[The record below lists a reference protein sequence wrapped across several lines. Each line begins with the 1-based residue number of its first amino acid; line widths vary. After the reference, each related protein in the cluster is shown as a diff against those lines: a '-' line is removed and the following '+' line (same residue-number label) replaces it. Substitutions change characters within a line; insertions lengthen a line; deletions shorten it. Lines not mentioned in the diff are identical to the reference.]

1 MLLTAEQVLARLKQ
15 NGTYDS
21 MRKQQLDAF
30 VASEHG
36 KAFEATANSL
46 LRRLAEDAD
55 SARVGDR
62 AGYLERRLVEQLKLN
77 GRMER
82 MERDTRNYWFA
93 ADRHDAVAK
102 SISAAIG
109 QLRDGSTAR
118 VDGSTVSRPLEVD
131 PPRLPPAGSR
141 GRSHNYYRRGD
152 AVAVFVPVGDSLRA
166 APEYICLALGIDA
179 CDSARNMYSVRDAD
193 AAGSGQSKWAVYWDQ
208 ILAIKRP
215 YEQVYRA
222 GDQVYA
228 LYRDDYGADTAVS
241 TEYFPGKVEDV
252 GKLSLAIRYD
262 AGGLAHVFYD
272 EVFAAGRVGFMRQM
286 SDERKRSGAADAM
299 VEVHGRLIPSFTGFW
314 ADTAQPLLGKYGRKV
329 RYRQMPPILV
339 EHGKRDVNLIWSQQQ
354 QQQPAI
360 QYGRDRATSP
370 AQHSS
375 DMDIDS
381 SADSPSPPRAAAA
394 AVISNPEPVAKQPEP
409 PAAIAAKIEPWPPRP
424 NPKPAGS
431 KQPAPALSSEEEGE
445 IDAGVGDE
453 EGEVHERP
461 AAAAQP
467 ARTPDPRS
475 TRPAY
480 RSPSRSSSR
489 YRDREELH
497 WRPRS
502 PRRERRYSRSRS
514 RSRSRW
520 SNRSR
525 DRSRTPRAD
534 RGRDFGH
541 RRYSGRQHDEYRP
554 RYRSRSRSLSRERL
568 PMRGPSPPPA
578 FGRPPPPPPPAPAA
592 AHVGRFRP
600 SVSSPSRFNVYD
612 NPVDTGAWSSGNA
625 QHLVGAAGSKW
636 SSEMASMVQAA
647 VTYLQNVHQILP
659 ENVRITDAYTDTQ
672 SGLTHVYA
680 RQVVD
685 GMDVANGLA
694 NININANGHV
704 ISSSQ
709 SFAPLRLFQSSQMTA
724 GSQAAHANDL
734 ASLRSALKVLGAAV
748 GSDISEQVVNG
759 LTVAPSDQLLMGVS
773 GFAIVGF
780 PESVAVAGKGS
791 ATQELIHTSDGRIAR
806 VWHICLQQASH
817 WWSAHVDPELG
828 RVEALNDWAFAL
840 TEEYRVLPYSV
851 LSPDDGERQLIKNP
865 ARDDASPRGWVAL
878 NTTAGNNVWAQTNP
892 SGGDSWLA
900 NFRPTA
906 QEPAVFDFPFD
917 AAKQPADYAD
927 YSVTQLFYTVN
938 TMHDLSFAYGF
949 TEAAGNFQ
957 DINFS
962 GQGLGGDYVVANAQD
977 GSSTNNAIF
986 TSPPDGQHGRMQMYV
1001 WTATEPHRDGALEMD
1016 IVAHEFTHGISNR
1029 LTGGPSNADCLSSGE
1044 AAGMGEG
1051 WSDIVPVI
1059 MRIRPGDTRTRDITM
1074 GAYVNGKNIRL
1085 FPYSTNTTTNPHM
1098 YQDLNKPEYK
1108 EEHIIGEV
1116 WASILYEVLWNLLD
1130 AHGIADD
1137 LFAHDLRAGN
1147 SLMLQILLDGMK
1159 LQPCAPSFIDA
1170 RNAIIQAEKNLGGAD
1185 RCRLWQGFAKRGLG
1199 IQAQQTNQT
1208 HVEDFGV
1215 PADCYTG

>member
-360 QYGRDRATSP
+360 
-370 AQHSS
+370 H
-375 DMDIDS
+375 
-381 SADSPSPPRAAAA
+381 
-394 AVISNPEPVAKQPEP
+394 
-409 PAAIAAKIEPWPPRP
+409 
-424 NPKPAGS
+424 

-554 RYRSRSRSLSRERL
+554 RYRSRS
-568 PMRGPSPPPA
+568 
-578 FGRPPPPPPPAPAA
+578 
-592 AHVGRFRP
+592 
-600 SVSSPSRFNVYD
+600 
-612 NPVDTGAWSSGNA
+612 
-625 QHLVGAAGSKW
+625 
-636 SSEMASMVQAA
+636 
-647 VTYLQNVHQILP
+647 
-659 ENVRITDAYTDTQ
+659 
-672 SGLTHVYA
+672 
-680 RQVVD
+680 
-685 GMDVANGLA
+685 
-694 NININANGHV
+694 
-704 ISSSQ
+704 SQ
-709 SFAPLRLFQSSQMTA
+709 
-724 GSQAAHANDL
+724 
-734 ASLRSALKVLGAAV
+734 
-748 GSDISEQVVNG
+748 
-759 LTVAPSDQLLMGVS
+759 
-773 GFAIVGF
+773 
-780 PESVAVAGKGS
+780 
-791 ATQELIHTSDGRIAR
+791 
-806 VWHICLQQASH
+806 
-817 WWSAHVDPELG
+817 
-828 RVEALNDWAFAL
+828 
-840 TEEYRVLPYSV
+840 
-851 LSPDDGERQLIKNP
+851 
-865 ARDDASPRGWVAL
+865 
-878 NTTAGNNVWAQTNP
+878 
-892 SGGDSWLA
+892 
-900 NFRPTA
+900 
-906 QEPAVFDFPFD
+906 
-917 AAKQPADYAD
+917 
-927 YSVTQLFYTVN
+927 
-938 TMHDLSFAYGF
+938 
-949 TEAAGNFQ
+949 
-957 DINFS
+957 
-962 GQGLGGDYVVANAQD
+962 
-977 GSSTNNAIF
+977 
-986 TSPPDGQHGRMQMYV
+986 
-1001 WTATEPHRDGALEMD
+1001 
-1016 IVAHEFTHGISNR
+1016 
-1029 LTGGPSNADCLSSGE
+1029 
-1044 AAGMGEG
+1044 
-1051 WSDIVPVI
+1051 
-1059 MRIRPGDTRTRDITM
+1059 
-1074 GAYVNGKNIRL
+1074 
-1085 FPYSTNTTTNPHM
+1085 
-1098 YQDLNKPEYK
+1098 
-1108 EEHIIGEV
+1108 
-1116 WASILYEVLWNLLD
+1116 
-1130 AHGIADD
+1130 
-1137 LFAHDLRAGN
+1137 
-1147 SLMLQILLDGMK
+1147 
-1159 LQPCAPSFIDA
+1159 
-1170 RNAIIQAEKNLGGAD
+1170 
-1185 RCRLWQGFAKRGLG
+1185 
-1199 IQAQQTNQT
+1199 
-1208 HVEDFGV
+1208 
-1215 PADCYTG
+1215 